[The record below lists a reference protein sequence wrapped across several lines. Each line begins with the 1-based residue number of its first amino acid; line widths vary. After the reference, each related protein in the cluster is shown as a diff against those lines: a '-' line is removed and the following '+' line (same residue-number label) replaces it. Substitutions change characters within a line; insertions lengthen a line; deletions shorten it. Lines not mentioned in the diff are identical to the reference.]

1 MLTSYLIQKRIKRGK
16 MIKYL
21 ELVED
26 PLIKKFKRKD
36 LQLIIDQNAYHSQE
50 DSETDPESGEKNIVI
65 KDLKWR
71 SSTVSISFYLLSK
84 LLSFL
89 ISF

>member
-1 MLTSYLIQKRIKRGK
+1 

-36 LQLIIDQNAYHSQE
+36 LQLIIDHNAYHSQE

-65 KDLKWR
+65 KDLK
-71 SSTVSISFYLLSK
+71 
-84 LLSFL
+84 
-89 ISF
+89 

>member
-1 MLTSYLIQKRIKRGK
+1 

-36 LQLIIDQNAYHSQE
+36 LQLIIDHNAYHLQE

-84 LLSFL
+84 FLLFL
-89 ISF
+89 ISY

>member
-1 MLTSYLIQKRIKRGK
+1 

-36 LQLIIDQNAYHSQE
+36 LRLIIDHNAYHLQE

-89 ISF
+89 ISY